1 MSVPSL
7 ERRRQSACTVDFRSR
22 FMLRDALRSKDEAPA
37 SFHRL
42 LTTVLS
48 MGYANRRLTVD
59 NDALFLDVAFW
70 SILDDFHIA
79 WEVTAPCARCLDG
92 RIGRQW
98 GALVRM
104 AQ

>member
-1 MSVPSL
+1 
-7 ERRRQSACTVDFRSR
+7 
-22 FMLRDALRSKDEAPA
+22 MLRDALRSKDEAHA

-48 MGYANRRLTVD
+48 MGYTDRRLTVD
-59 NDALFLDVAFW
+59 NDAVFLDVAFR

-79 WEVTAPCARCLDG
+79 LEVTAPCVHCLDG

-98 GALVRM
+98 GALVPM